1 MYTAKPVLKNECTIQ
16 WATPGRGGHRRPI
29 DVLAYLNKK
38 RSYWRELGINL
49 RVDVEKVKAETSTS
63 SSECSHLVFEYWLD
77 GKTALGK
84 KVDLRPHVWA
94 TVISALRE
102 TGTPALKTLSKELQT
117 ALLNEV

>member
-16 WATPGRGGHRRPI
+16 WATPGHGGHRRST
-29 DVLAYLNKK
+29 DVLAYLNKE

-49 RVDVEKVKAETSTS
+49 RVDVDKVEAETRNEFSR
-63 SSECSHLVFEYWLD
+63 LVFEYWLD
-77 GKTALGK
+77 GKCLALGK

-102 TGTPALKTLSKELQT
+102 TGIQPLENFSNGLQT